1 MGMESIGTD
10 SESVHPL
17 RQELKN
23 IDSPLA
29 QLVEGMSQNHSL
41 ERIIYALNQVG
52 EGFELFNLVER
63 DEDAKEIFED
73 IKRLT
78 DIDDNKEIKVAAENL
93 RIKIEELS

>member
-1 MGMESIGTD
+1 MGIESIGTD
-10 SESVHPL
+10 SESVSPL

-29 QLVEGMSQNHSL
+29 RLVEGMGQDRSL

-52 EGFELFNLVER
+52 EGFELFNFVER
-63 DEDAKEIFED
+63 EEDAKEIFED

-78 DIDDNKEIKVAAENL
+78 NIDDNKEIKAAAENI
-93 RIKIEELS
+93 RVKIEELS

>member
-1 MGMESIGTD
+1 MGL
-10 SESVHPL
+10 ESVSVGPGSVNPL

-29 QLVEGMSQNHSL
+29 RLVEGMGQDRSL
-41 ERIIYALNQVG
+41 ERIVYALNQVG

-63 DEDAKEIFED
+63 EGDAKEIFED

-78 DIDDNKEIKVAAENL
+78 DIDDNKEIKEAAENL
-93 RIKIEELS
+93 RVKIEELS